1 MTYAR
6 DKCFEREAVVD
17 QRDVLK
23 EALKHASGK
32 APSEQVSKAF
42 DERINRGDFVAVNRE
57 RPGAPSAHYTPATIA
72 NERRNIEHMREG
84 QNRFQPLVSGKI
96 AAEAAQSDRLNPSQ
110 RVVTRRSPTAIASLP
125 FRGAGPARPRPF
137 GRSGSRAAG
146 W

>member
-32 APSEQVSKAF
+32 APSEQVSRPS
-42 DERINRGDFVAVNRE
+42 DERINRGDFASQSRTTWRAVR
-57 RPGAPSAHYTPATIA
+57 ALHDAATIA
-72 NERRNIEHMREG
+72 NERRNIEHMRQG

-96 AAEAAQSDRLNPSQ
+96 AAEGGRIVHPSQ
-110 RVVTRRSPTAIASLP
+110 RVVSETPQP
-125 FRGAGPARPRPF
+125 
-137 GRSGSRAAG
+137 
-146 W
+146 